1 MTGGLL
7 SMKNKKM
14 LLPIEKVNPGM
25 KTAEVVFNKLGNVML
40 WDGVAL
46 DSITIERLKNIGI
59 EEISVHVEDPREKEI
74 KYDYDSPQL
83 FAAEYEQDANS
94 TRQVFQSISSGRRLD
109 IQATDEIV
117 DSVLRK
123 SESNRNIIDS
133 ITQVRSIDEY
143 TYYHSLNV
151 SMLCMIIGKWL
162 RLDEYHVRNLTQ
174 VGLLHDIGKTRIPL
188 EILNKPDKL
197 TDAEF
202 EEMKRH
208 SEYGYNIVK
217 NSDDIPP
224 EVAKAILTHHEKED
238 GSGYPIGLTGDKLN
252 LYSKV
257 ITVADIFD
265 AMTANRTYK
274 SKDTPF
280 KVFELMQHGSFGIL
294 DPIVLNAF
302 LNNVTTY
309 YIGASVLLNTGET
322 GIVVFMNKQNLSRPV
337 VQVGDRYIDTSV
349 SKFVRIKEFI

>member
-1 MTGGLL
+1 MR
-7 SMKNKKM
+7 SKKM

-25 KTAEVVFNKLGNVML
+25 RTAEVVFNKMGNVML

-46 DSITIERLKNIGI
+46 DSITIERLKNVGI
-59 EEISVHVEDPREKEI
+59 QELTVQIDEPREKENQ
-74 KYDYDSPQL
+74 YDYSSPVI
-83 FAAEYEQDANS
+83 FTAEYEKDVNS
-94 TRQVFQSISSGRRLD
+94 TRQMFQDISSGKTLD
-109 IQATDEIV
+109 MATTDEIV
-117 DSVLRK
+117 ESVLRK

-133 ITQVRSIDEY
+133 ITRVRSIDQY

-162 RLDEYHVRNLTQ
+162 RLDEYHIRNLTQ
-174 VGLLHDIGKTRIPL
+174 AGLLHDIGKTRIPI
-188 EILNKPDKL
+188 EILNKPGKL
-197 TDAEF
+197 TNEEF
-202 EEMKRH
+202 EEIKRH

-217 NSDDIPP
+217 NSDEISP

-238 GSGYPIGLTGDKLN
+238 GSGYPMGLTGDKLN

-302 LNNVTTY
+302 LNNVTSY

-349 SKFVRIKEFI
+349 SKFVRIKEFL

>member
-1 MTGGLL
+1 
-7 SMKNKKM
+7 M
-14 LLPIEKVNPGM
+14 LLPIDSVNPGM
-25 KTAEVVFNKLGNVML
+25 KTAEVVFNKNGNVMIWEDVVL
-40 WDGVAL
+40 DGL
-46 DSITIERLKNIGI
+46 TIQRLKNVGV
-59 EEISVHVEDPREKEI
+59 EELVIQLEQAQEFTRQE
-74 KYDYDSPQL
+74 YDDSPER
-83 FAAEYEQDANS
+83 FKIEYEQDLGG
-94 TRQVFQSISSGRRLD
+94 TKRMFQTISSGRRINMEETNNLV
-109 IQATDEIV
+109 E
-117 DSVLRK
+117 SVFRK

-162 RLDEYHVRNLTQ
+162 RLDDYHVKNLTQ
-174 VGLLHDIGKTRIPL
+174 AGLLHDIGKMKVPV

-197 TDAEF
+197 TSTEF

-217 NSDDIPP
+217 DSSQISP

-238 GSGYPIGLTGDKLN
+238 GSGYPMGLTGDKLN
-252 LYSKV
+252 LYSKI

-280 KVFELMQHGSFGIL
+280 KVFELMQHGSFGVL
-294 DPIVLNAF
+294 DPVVLNVF
-302 LNNVTTY
+302 LNNVTSY
-309 YIGASVLLNTGET
+309 YIGAKVLLNTGDT
-322 GIVVFMNKQNLSRPV
+322 GVVVFMNKTNLSRPV
-337 VQVGDRYIDTSV
+337 VQVGDRYVDTSV

>member
-1 MTGGLL
+1 
-7 SMKNKKM
+7 MKSKKM

-25 KTAEVVFNKLGNVML
+25 ITAEVVFNKMGNVML

-46 DSITIERLKNIGI
+46 DSITIERLKNVGVQ
-59 EEISVHVEDPREKEI
+59 EITVHVDEPREKGI
-74 KYDYDSPQL
+74 RYDYSSPVV
-83 FAAEYEQDANS
+83 FAAEYEQDANL
-94 TRQVFQSISSGRRLD
+94 TKQMFQDISSGKRLD
-109 IQATDEIV
+109 AETTEEIV

-143 TYYHSLNV
+143 TFYHSLNV
-151 SMLCMIIGKWL
+151 SMLCMLIGKWL
-162 RLDEYHVRNLTQ
+162 RLDEYHVRNLALA
-174 VGLLHDIGKTRIPL
+174 GLLHDIGKTRIPF
-188 EILNKPDKL
+188 EILNKPGKL
-197 TDAEF
+197 TDEEF

-217 NSDDIPP
+217 NLDDISP

-238 GSGYPIGLTGDKLN
+238 GSGYPMGLTGDKLN

-302 LNNVTTY
+302 LNNVTSY
-309 YIGASVLLNTGET
+309 YIGANVLLNTGET
-322 GIVVFMNKQNLSRPV
+322 GVVVFMNKQNLSRPV

-349 SKFVRIKEFI
+349 SKFVRIKEFL